1 MKERDEEATTHSF
14 YYIVRLFTVPGTMP
28 DVAAAADDDNAASL
42 IRRRRAPAW
51 PRWPHTAASQY
62 TLLLLF
68 NVSSNIPH
76 VCLFG
81 HALDI
86 RKTKENTA
94 EY

>member
-14 YYIVRLFTVPGTMP
+14 YYIVRLFTVSGTMP
-28 DVAAAADDDNAASL
+28 DVAADYDNAASR
-42 IRRRRAPAW
+42 IRRRRRRAGLASV
-51 PRWPHTAASQY
+51 ASASQY

>member
-14 YYIVRLFTVPGTMP
+14 YYIVRLFTVSGTMP
-28 DVAAAADDDNAASL
+28 DVAAADDDDNATSR
-42 IRRRRAPAW
+42 IRRRRAFLASV
-51 PRWPHTAASQY
+51 ASASQY

-94 EY
+94 GY

>member
-14 YYIVRLFTVPGTMP
+14 YYIVRLFTVSGTMP
-28 DVAAAADDDNAASL
+28 DVAAAADDDNAASR
-42 IRRRRAPAW
+42 IRR
-51 PRWPHTAASQY
+51 RWPHTAASQY

>member
-1 MKERDEEATTHSF
+1 
-14 YYIVRLFTVPGTMP
+14 MP
-28 DVAAAADDDNAASL
+28 DVADTAADDDDDNAASR
-42 IRRRRAPAW
+42 IRRRRAGLASV
-51 PRWPHTAASQY
+51 ASASQY

-94 EY
+94 GHWETD

>member
-14 YYIVRLFTVPGTMP
+14 YYIVRLFTVSGTMP
-28 DVAAAADDDNAASL
+28 DVAAVADDDNAASR
-42 IRRRRAPAW
+42 IRRRRRRRSLASVAS
-51 PRWPHTAASQY
+51 ASQY

-94 EY
+94 GY

>member
-14 YYIVRLFTVPGTMP
+14 YYIVRLFTVSGTMP
-28 DVAAAADDDNAASL
+28 DVAAAYDDNAASR
-42 IRRRRAPAW
+42 IRRRRAGLASV
-51 PRWPHTAASQY
+51 ASASQY

-94 EY
+94 GY

>member
-14 YYIVRLFTVPGTMP
+14 YYIVRLFTVSGTMP
-28 DVAAAADDDNAASL
+28 DVADDDNAASR
-42 IRRRRAPAW
+42 IRRRRRRRSLASVAS
-51 PRWPHTAASQY
+51 ASQY

-94 EY
+94 GY

>member
-14 YYIVRLFTVPGTMP
+14 YYIVRLFTVSGTMP
-28 DVAAAADDDNAASL
+28 DVAAAEPRAYAVG
-42 IRRRRAPAW
+42 APAW
-51 PRWPHTAASQY
+51 PPWPHTAASQY
-62 TLLLLF
+62 TLLSLF

-94 EY
+94 GYCETD

>member
-14 YYIVRLFTVPGTMP
+14 YYIVRLFTVSGTMP
-28 DVAAAADDDNAASL
+28 DVAAAAADDDNATSR
-42 IRRRRAPAW
+42 IRRLRAFLASV
-51 PRWPHTAASQY
+51 ASASQY

-94 EY
+94 GY